1 MSVLW
6 DLFEITVNFFQGF
19 IMVFFAHVYLE
30 DRNDRKFL
38 KSSGV
43 LFGIALAAAISI
55 LDYYT
60 IFENLYALLYIVI
73 IFLYAVSSLKGT
85 WLRKVFASVFPV
97 LIVAISSAL
106 VSNFTAFLFQTSLY
120 DICSKETIDRFITV
134 IAVQLMIIYI
144 MVISLRMLKKN
155 DSEKNL
161 LAVTEW
167 ILISSVLMISIVIGA
182 FLDMLSLEEI
192 SHGSR
197 RYLVF
202 SLAGIILINVVVCYL
217 VIDLGRKNTAMRENE
232 LLRLQQEYNKQYVE
246 NADTEYDLIRKM
258 RHDFRDNYSAL
269 YTLLS
274 DGNVKAAVQH
284 IEKHLDKLV
293 KTETFVHTEND
304 IVNAV
309 INSKL
314 SAARSFGIE
323 AACLSVSSFDEVD
336 DMDLCRLLSNML
348 ENAITACNSSQ
359 RGDKQ
364 IYLKISSDAYKYIFH
379 LKNTIDDSVLKKNPT
394 LKTTKK
400 EKSSHGYGTKIIRD
414 IARKYHGKCDF
425 YEEDNFFC
433 CSVTL
438 KK

>member
-6 DLFEITVNFFQGF
+6 DLFEVTINFFQGF
-19 IMVFFAHVYLE
+19 IMVFFAHAYLE

-43 LFGIALAAAISI
+43 LFGIALSAAISI

-60 IFENLYALLYIVI
+60 IFENLYAMLYIVI
-73 IFLYAVSSLKGT
+73 IFLYAISSLKGT
-85 WLRKVFASVFPV
+85 WLKKVFASVFPV

-106 VSNFTAFLFQTSLY
+106 VSNFTAFLFKTSLY

-144 MVISLRMLKKN
+144 MVISLRMLKMDEKGKN
-155 DSEKNL
+155 S

-167 ILISSVLMISIVIGA
+167 ILISAVLVISIIIGA
-182 FLDMLSLEEI
+182 FLNMLSFEEI

-274 DGNVKAAVQH
+274 DGNVQPAMQH
-284 IEKHLDKLV
+284 IEKYLDKLV

-309 INSKL
+309 IN
-314 SAARSFGIE
+314 
-323 AACLSVSSFDEVD
+323 V
-336 DMDLCRLLSNML
+336 
-348 ENAITACNSSQ
+348 TAN
-359 RGDKQ
+359 
-364 IYLKISSDAYKYIFH
+364 H
-379 LKNTIDDSVLKKNPT
+379 T
-394 LKTTKK
+394 LTL
-400 EKSSHGYGTKIIRD
+400 IR
-414 IARKYHGKCDF
+414 H
-425 YEEDNFFC
+425 
-433 CSVTL
+433 
-438 KK
+438 

>member
-6 DLFEITVNFFQGF
+6 DLFEITINFFQGF
-19 IMVFFAHVYLE
+19 IMILFAHAYLE
-30 DRNDRKFL
+30 DRNDRKSL

-73 IFLYAVSSLKGT
+73 IFLYAISSLKGT
-85 WLRKVFASVFPV
+85 WLKKVFASVLPV
-97 LIVAISSAL
+97 LIVLVPSAL
-106 VSNFTAFLFQTSLY
+106 ISNFTAFLFKTNLY
-120 DICSKETIDRFITV
+120 SIYTEETLDRFMTV
-134 IAVQLMIIYI
+134 IAVQFAIVYI
-144 MVISLRMLKKN
+144 MVILLKMLKKN
-155 DSEKNL
+155 ENGKNS

-167 ILISSVLMISIVIGA
+167 ILISSVLVISIIIGA
-182 FLDMLSLEEI
+182 FLDMLSLEGI

-217 VIDLGRKNTAMRENE
+217 VVDLGKKNAAMRENE
-232 LLRLQQEYNKQYVE
+232 VLRLQQEYSRQYVE

-258 RHDFRDNYSAL
+258 RHDFKDNYSAL
-269 YTLLS
+269 YALLS
-274 DGNVKAAVQH
+274 DGNIDSAIQH

-293 KTETFVHTEND
+293 KTETFVYTEND

-314 SAARSFGIE
+314 STARSFEIE
-323 AACLSVSSFDEVD
+323 ATCLSVSDFHEID
-336 DMDLCRLLSNML
+336 DIDLCRLLSNML
-348 ENAITACNSSQ
+348 ENAITACNTGH
-359 RGDKQ
+359 RKDKQ

-379 LKNTIDDSVLKKNPT
+379 LKNTIDESVLKKNPD

-400 EKSSHGYGTKIIRD
+400 NKKEHGYGTRIIQD

-425 YEEDNFFC
+425 YEEDGFFC

>member
-1 MSVLW
+1 MRVLW
-6 DLFEITVNFFQGF
+6 DLFEITINFFQRF
-19 IMVFFAHVYLE
+19 IMIFFAHSYLE
-30 DRNDRKFL
+30 NKNDKRFF

-43 LFGIALAAAISI
+43 LYGIALATTISV
-55 LDYYT
+55 LDYYMV
-60 IFENLYALLYIVI
+60 FENLYALLYILI
-73 IFLYAVSSLKGT
+73 IFAYAISSLKGT

-106 VSNFTAFLFQTSLY
+106 VSNFTAFLFKTSLY

-134 IAVQLMIIYI
+134 IAVQLIIIYI

-155 DSEKNL
+155 DTGKNA

-167 ILISSVLMISIVIGA
+167 ILISSVLVISIIIGA
-182 FLDMLSLEEI
+182 FLDMLSLEGI

-202 SLAGIILINVVVCYL
+202 SLSGIILINVLVCYL
-217 VIDLGRKNTAMRENE
+217 VVDLGKKNTAMYENE
-232 LLRLQQEYNKQYVE
+232 MLRLQQEYNKQYVE

-258 RHDFRDNYSAL
+258 RHDFKDNYSAL

-274 DGNVKAAVQH
+274 DGNVSSAMQH
-284 IEKHLDKLV
+284 IEKNLNALV
-293 KTETFVHTEND
+293 KTETFVHTDND

-314 SAARSFGIE
+314 STAKSFGIE
-323 AACLSVSSFDEVD
+323 ATCLSVSDFNEID
-336 DMDLCRLLSNML
+336 DIDLCRLLSNML

-359 RGDKQ
+359 RADKQ
-364 IYLKISSDAYKYIFH
+364 IYLKISSDEYKYIFN
-379 LKNTIDDSVLKKNPT
+379 LKNTIDESVLKKNPS
-394 LKTTKK
+394 LRTTKK
-400 EKSSHGYGTKIIRD
+400 KKSEHGYGTRIIRD
-414 IARKYHGKCDF
+414 ISRKYHGKCDF
-425 YEEDNFFC
+425 YEDEQFFC
-433 CSVTL
+433 CMVTL

>member
-1 MSVLW
+1 MSALW
-6 DLFEITVNFFQGF
+6 DLFEITINFFQGF
-19 IMVFFAHVYLE
+19 IMIFFAHSYLG
-30 DRNDRKFL
+30 DKNDKRFL

-43 LFGIALAAAISI
+43 LYGIALAATISI

-60 IFENLYALLYIVI
+60 VFESFYAFLYIVI
-73 IFLYAVSSLKGT
+73 IFAYSVLGLKGT
-85 WLRKVFASVFPV
+85 WLKKTFASVLPV
-97 LIVAISSAL
+97 LIVLVPSAL
-106 VSNFTAFLFQTSLY
+106 ISNFTAFLFKTNLY
-120 DICSKETIDRFITV
+120 DIFSKNTVDRFITV
-134 IAVQLMIIYI
+134 IAVQLAIVYI
-144 MVISLRMLKKN
+144 MVILLRILKKN
-155 DSEKNL
+155 DVRKNS
-161 LAVTEW
+161 LAVIEW
-167 ILISSVLMISIVIGA
+167 ILISAVLVISIIVGA
-182 FLDMLSLEEI
+182 FLDMLSLDGI

-217 VIDLGRKNTAMRENE
+217 VVDLGKKNEAMRENE

-274 DGNVKAAVQH
+274 DGNVQSAMNH

-314 SAARSFGIE
+314 STARSFGIE
-323 AACLSVSSFDEVD
+323 ATCLSVSNFNDID
-336 DMDLCRLLSNML
+336 DIDLCRLLSNML
-348 ENAITACNSSQ
+348 ENAVTACNLSE
-359 RGDKQ
+359 RKDKQ
-364 IYLKISSDAYKYIFH
+364 IYLKISSDEYKYIFN
-379 LKNTIDDSVLKKNPT
+379 LKNTIDESVLAKNPH
-394 LKTTKK
+394 LRTTKK
-400 EKSSHGYGTKIIRD
+400 NKSSHGYGTKIICD
-414 IARKYHGKCDF
+414 IARKYHGKYDF
-425 YEEDNFFC
+425 YEEEGFFC

>member
-19 IMVFFAHVYLE
+19 IMIFFAYSYLG
-30 DRNDRKFL
+30 DKNDKKFL
-38 KSSGV
+38 PSSGV
-43 LFGIALAAAISI
+43 LFGIALATSISI

-106 VSNFTAFLFQTSLY
+106 VSNFTAFLFKTSLY

-134 IAVQLMIIYI
+134 IAVQLMIIYVI
-144 MVISLRMLKKN
+144 VISLKMLKKN
-155 DSEKNL
+155 GTGKNA
-161 LAVTEW
+161 LAVAEW
-167 ILISSVLMISIVIGA
+167 ILISSVLVISIVIGA
-182 FLDMLSLEEI
+182 FLDMLSLEGI

-217 VIDLGRKNTAMRENE
+217 VVDLGKKNTAMRENE

-258 RHDFRDNYSAL
+258 RHDFKDNYSAL

-274 DGNVKAAVQH
+274 DGNIQSAMQH

-323 AACLSVSSFDEVD
+323 ATCLSVSDFHEVD
-336 DMDLCRLLSNML
+336 DIDLCRLLSNML
-348 ENAITACNSSQ
+348 ENAITACNFSQ

-364 IYLKISSDAYKYIFH
+364 IYLKISSDEYKYIFN

-394 LKTTKK
+394 LKTTKR

-425 YEEDNFFC
+425 YEEDGFFC

>member
-6 DLFEITVNFFQGF
+6 DLFEVTINFFQGF
-19 IMVFFAHVYLE
+19 IMVFFAHAYLE

-43 LFGIALAAAISI
+43 LFGIALSAAISI

-73 IFLYAVSSLKGT
+73 IFLYAISSLKGT
-85 WLRKVFASVFPV
+85 WLKKVFASVFSV

-106 VSNFTAFLFQTSLY
+106 ISNFTAFLFKTSLY

-155 DSEKNL
+155 EKGKNS

-167 ILISSVLMISIVIGA
+167 ILISAVLVISIIIGA
-182 FLDMLSLEEI
+182 FLNMLSFEEI

-246 NADTEYDLIRKM
+246 NADIEYDLIRKM

-269 YTLLS
+269 YTLLA
-274 DGNVKAAVQH
+274 DGNVKSAMQH
-284 IEKHLDKLV
+284 IEKYLDKLV

-309 INSKL
+309 NNG
-314 SAARSFGIE
+314 AAYFNG
-323 AACLSVSSFDEVD
+323 
-336 DMDLCRLLSNML
+336 
-348 ENAITACNSSQ
+348 
-359 RGDKQ
+359 
-364 IYLKISSDAYKYIFH
+364 
-379 LKNTIDDSVLKKNPT
+379 
-394 LKTTKK
+394 
-400 EKSSHGYGTKIIRD
+400 
-414 IARKYHGKCDF
+414 
-425 YEEDNFFC
+425 
-433 CSVTL
+433 
-438 KK
+438 

>member
-1 MSVLW
+1 MSILW
-6 DLFEITVNFFQGF
+6 DLFEIAVNFFQGF
-19 IMVFFAHVYLE
+19 IMTFFAYAYLG
-30 DRNDRKFL
+30 DKNNRKFL

-43 LFGIALAAAISI
+43 LYGIVLAATISI
-55 LDYYT
+55 LDYYMV
-60 IFENLYALLYIVI
+60 FENFYALLYIVI
-73 IFLYAVSSLKGT
+73 IFLYAAVSLEGT
-85 WLRKVFASVFPV
+85 WLKKAFASVLPV
-97 LIVAISSAL
+97 LIVLVPSAL
-106 VSNFTAFLFQTSLY
+106 ISNFTAFLFKASLY
-120 DICSKETIDRFITV
+120 DICSKKTIDRFITV
-134 IAVQLMIIYI
+134 IVVQFAIIYI
-144 MVISLRMLKKN
+144 MAILLKMLKKN
-155 DSEKNL
+155 ENGKNS

-167 ILISSVLMISIVIGA
+167 VLISAVLVISIIIGA
-182 FLDMLSLEEI
+182 FLDMLSLEGI

-217 VIDLGRKNTAMRENE
+217 VVDLGKKNTAMRENE

-274 DGNVKAAVQH
+274 DGNVDSAMQH

-314 SAARSFGIE
+314 STARSFGIE
-323 AACLSVSSFDEVD
+323 ATCLSVSDFHEVD
-336 DMDLCRLLSNML
+336 DIDLCRLLSNML
-348 ENAITACNSSQ
+348 ENAITACNASQ
-359 RGDKQ
+359 REDKQ
-364 IYLKISSDAYKYIFH
+364 IYLKISSDEYKYIFN
-379 LKNTIDDSVLKKNPT
+379 LKNTIDESVLKRNPA
-394 LKTTKK
+394 LKTTKR
-400 EKSSHGYGTKIIRD
+400 ERSSHGYGTKIIRD

-425 YEEDNFFC
+425 YEEDGFFC

>member
-19 IMVFFAHVYLE
+19 IMVFFAHAYLE
-30 DRNDRKFL
+30 GRNDRKFL

-43 LFGIALAAAISI
+43 LFGIALATVISI

-120 DICSKETIDRFITV
+120 DICSKETIDRFITI
-134 IAVQLMIIYI
+134 IAVQLIIIYV

-155 DSEKNL
+155 ETDKNA

-167 ILISSVLMISIVIGA
+167 VLISAVLVISIVIGA
-182 FLDMLSLEEI
+182 FLDMLSLEGM

-217 VIDLGRKNTAMRENE
+217 VVDLGRKNTAMRENE
-232 LLRLQQEYNKQYVE
+232 LLHLQQEYNKQYVE

-258 RHDFRDNYSAL
+258 RHDFKDNYSAL
-269 YTLLS
+269 YALIS
-274 DGNVKAAVQH
+274 DGKVKAAMQH

-425 YEEDNFFC
+425 YEEDEFFC

>member
-1 MSVLW
+1 MSILW
-6 DLFEITVNFFQGF
+6 DLFEIAVNFFQGF
-19 IMVFFAHVYLE
+19 IMTFFAYAYLG
-30 DRNDRKFL
+30 DKNNRKFL

-43 LFGIALAAAISI
+43 LYGIVLATTISI
-55 LDYYT
+55 LDYYMV
-60 IFENLYALLYIVI
+60 FENFYALLYIVI
-73 IFLYAVSSLKGT
+73 IFLYAAVSLEGT
-85 WLRKVFASVFPV
+85 WLKKAFASVLPV
-97 LIVAISSAL
+97 LIVLVPSAL
-106 VSNFTAFLFQTSLY
+106 ISNFTAFLFKASLY
-120 DICSKETIDRFITV
+120 DICSKKTIDRFITV
-134 IAVQLMIIYI
+134 IAVQFAIIYI
-144 MVISLRMLKKN
+144 MAILLKMLKKN
-155 DSEKNL
+155 ENGKNS

-167 ILISSVLMISIVIGA
+167 VLISAVLVISIIIGT
-182 FLDMLSLEEI
+182 FLDMLSLEGI

-217 VIDLGRKNTAMRENE
+217 VVDLGKKNIAMRENE

-274 DGNVKAAVQH
+274 DGNVDSAMQH

-314 SAARSFGIE
+314 STARSFGIE
-323 AACLSVSSFDEVD
+323 ATCLSVSAFHEVD
-336 DMDLCRLLSNML
+336 DIDLCRLLSNML
-348 ENAITACNSSQ
+348 ENAITACNASH
-359 RGDKQ
+359 RKDKQ
-364 IYLKISSDAYKYIFH
+364 IYLKISSDEYKYIFN
-379 LKNTIDDSVLKKNPT
+379 LKNTIDESVLKRNPA
-394 LKTTKK
+394 LKTTKR

-425 YEEDNFFC
+425 YEEDGFFC

-438 KK
+438 RK

>member
-6 DLFEITVNFFQGF
+6 DLFEITINFFQGF
-19 IMVFFAHVYLE
+19 IMIFFAHAYLE

-55 LDYYT
+55 LDYYM

-73 IFLYAVSSLKGT
+73 IFLYAISSLKGT
-85 WLRKVFASVFPV
+85 WLKKVFASVFPV

-106 VSNFTAFLFQTSLY
+106 VSNFTAFLFKTSLY

-134 IAVQLMIIYI
+134 IAVQFAIVYI
-144 MVISLRMLKKN
+144 MVILLKMLKKN
-155 DSEKNL
+155 ENGKNS

-167 ILISSVLMISIVIGA
+167 ILISSVLVISIIIGA
-182 FLDMLSLEEI
+182 FLDMLSLEGI

-217 VIDLGRKNTAMRENE
+217 VVDLGKKNAAMRENE
-232 LLRLQQEYNKQYVE
+232 VLRLQQEYSRQYVE

-258 RHDFRDNYSAL
+258 RHDFKDNYSAL
-269 YTLLS
+269 YALLS
-274 DGNVKAAVQH
+274 DGNIDSAIQH

-293 KTETFVHTEND
+293 KTETFVYTEND

-314 SAARSFGIE
+314 STARSFGIE
-323 AACLSVSSFDEVD
+323 ATCLSVSAFHEID
-336 DMDLCRLLSNML
+336 DIDLCRLLSNML
-348 ENAITACNSSQ
+348 ENAITACNTGH
-359 RGDKQ
+359 RKDKQ

-379 LKNTIDDSVLKKNPT
+379 LKNTIDESVLKKNPD

-400 EKSSHGYGTKIIRD
+400 NKKEHGYGTRIIQD

-425 YEEDNFFC
+425 YEEDGFFC

>member
-6 DLFEITVNFFQGF
+6 DLFEIAVNFFQGF
-19 IMVFFAHVYLE
+19 IMTFFAYAYLG
-30 DRNDRKFL
+30 DKNNRKFL

-43 LFGIALAAAISI
+43 LYGIVLAATISI
-55 LDYYT
+55 LDYYMV
-60 IFENLYALLYIVI
+60 FENFYALLYIVI
-73 IFLYAVSSLKGT
+73 IFWYAAVSLEGT
-85 WLRKVFASVFPV
+85 WLKKAFASVLPV
-97 LIVAISSAL
+97 LIVLVPSAL
-106 VSNFTAFLFQTSLY
+106 ISNFTAFLFKASLY
-120 DICSKETIDRFITV
+120 DICSKKTIDRFITV
-134 IAVQLMIIYI
+134 IVVQFAIIYI
-144 MVISLRMLKKN
+144 MAILLKMLKKN
-155 DSEKNL
+155 ENGKNS

-167 ILISSVLMISIVIGA
+167 VLISAVLVISIIIGA
-182 FLDMLSLEEI
+182 FLDMLSLEGI

-217 VIDLGRKNTAMRENE
+217 VVDLGKKNTAMRENE

-274 DGNVKAAVQH
+274 DGNVDSAMQH

-314 SAARSFGIE
+314 STARSFGIE
-323 AACLSVSSFDEVD
+323 ATCLSVSDFHEVD
-336 DMDLCRLLSNML
+336 DIDLCRLLSNML
-348 ENAITACNSSQ
+348 ENAITACNASQ
-359 RGDKQ
+359 REDKQ
-364 IYLKISSDAYKYIFH
+364 IYLKISSDEYKYIFN
-379 LKNTIDDSVLKKNPT
+379 LKNTIDESVLKRNPA
-394 LKTTKK
+394 LKTTKR

-425 YEEDNFFC
+425 YEEDGFFC

-438 KK
+438 RK